1 MVLLMNL
8 QAFSQKV
15 VLNSKG
21 DTTICFSVPQAKFM
35 LKKYYQVEMLD
46 SLFAICELQR
56 QVADSIIS
64 NDQKIFDKNQLI
76 LNNQYQVIVLKD
88 HEISNL
94 ANIITD
100 QKKAIRRQKLYKWL
114 SIIGGGTISSFLGYK
129 YLTK

>member
-1 MVLLMNL
+1 MSL
-8 QAFSQKV
+8 QAFSQQM

-35 LKKYYQVEMLD
+35 LKKYYQVQMLD

-56 QVADSIIS
+56 HIGDSIIV
-64 NDQKIFDKNQLI
+64 NDQRIFDKNQLI

-94 ANIITD
+94 ENIITD
-100 QKKAIRRQKLYKWL
+100 QKKTIRRQKLYKWL

>member
-1 MVLLMNL
+1 
-8 QAFSQKV
+8 
-15 VLNSKG
+15 
-21 DTTICFSVPQAKFM
+21 
-35 LKKYYQVEMLD
+35 MLD

-88 HEISNL
+88 HEISKL
-94 ANIITD
+94 ENIITD

-129 YLTK
+129 YITK